1 MSMPLPSETTPEHAP
16 ALDKGRAAFR
26 LVQGLAAE
34 LSAGRLSLPS
44 LPEVVLRIQ
53 RTLADEDCEAEQIAE
68 LIASEPTFAGA
79 ILKLGNSVFYRR
91 SGAET
96 TSIVTCIARLGLPMV
111 RSASMHFAMQQMRE
125 AEEFRSIRHL
135 LQPEWESGQVCAGVC
150 HSLARKT
157 RRAHPD
163 DMLTLGL
170 VHNIGRIYLISRG
183 AEFGDNDAA
192 VGMNELFDEW
202 HPVVGSAIAESWN
215 LPEQA
220 VQAIAQQTTP
230 DAEQDFAHDI
240 NDLLGLAVALAAVR
254 ENAEAVAAAASTPAA
269 VRLGVNEAALAA
281 VVEDAREFSEL
292 LVY

>member
-1 MSMPLPSETTPEHAP
+1 MLSSSETTPEQAP
-16 ALDKGRAAFR
+16 APDKGRAAFR
-26 LVQGLAAE
+26 LVQGLAQE

-44 LPEVVLRIQ
+44 LPEVVLLIQ
-53 RTLADEDCEAEQIAE
+53 RAMANEDCEAEQIAE
-68 LIASEPTFAGA
+68 LIVSEPIFAGA
-79 ILKLGNSVFYRR
+79 ILKLGNSVLYRR

-96 TSIVTCIARLGLPMV
+96 TNMVTCIARLGLTMV
-111 RSASMHFAMQQMRE
+111 RSVSMHFAMQQMRE
-125 AEEFRSIRHL
+125 AEEFRSIKHL
-135 LQPEWESGQVCAGVC
+135 LQPEWESSRVCAGIC

-192 VGMNELFDEW
+192 VGMNALFDEW

-230 DAEQDFAHDI
+230 DDEQDFAHDI
-240 NDLLGLAVALAAVR
+240 NDLLGLAVTAAAAR
-254 ENAEAVAAAASTPAA
+254 DDAEALAAAASTPGAA
-269 VRLGVNEAALAA
+269 RLGVDEAMLSA
-281 VVEDAREFSEL
+281 VIEDAREFSEL
-292 LVY
+292 LAY